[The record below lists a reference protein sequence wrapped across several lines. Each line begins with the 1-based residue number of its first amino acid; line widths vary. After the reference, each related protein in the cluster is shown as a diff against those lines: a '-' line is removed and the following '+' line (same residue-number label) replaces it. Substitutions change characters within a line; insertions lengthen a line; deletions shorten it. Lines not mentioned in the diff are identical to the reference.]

1 MAFVFKKINKSIDK
15 CKKSTT
21 VNNNNNKDNNAITNH
36 SLLER
41 TKRTL
46 ERKKKKNLQFPVLH
60 RLASQRNQNTE
71 QIQENNG
78 ICHLLLMY
86 NGENHPQYRQAY
98 RLLDRNYNES

>member
-46 ERKKKKNLQFPVLH
+46 ERKKIYSFQSYTDLPAREIKTLNRFKKIMEY
-60 RLASQRNQNTE
+60 A
-71 QIQENNG
+71 
-78 ICHLLLMY
+78 ICY
-86 NGENHPQYRQAY
+86 
-98 RLLDRNYNES
+98 